1 MKNCNCS
8 GGRICP
14 VRGEC
19 KEDCVIYQC
28 TVENQENGNHDK
40 YVGLSE
46 TMFKTRYNSHKNSF
60 KYEEHRHKTK
70 LSGHIWDLKDKKM
83 DFELSWRILSKTN
96 SYSPT
101 TKICNL
107 CNREIY
113 YIIYK
118 PTLAN
123 LNKRNEIMS
132 NCKHRDKHKLRNQK

>member
-1 MKNCNCS
+1 
-8 GGRICP
+8 
-14 VRGEC
+14 
-19 KEDCVIYQC
+19 
-28 TVENQENGNHDK
+28 
-40 YVGLSE
+40 
-46 TMFKTRYNSHKNSF
+46 MFKTRYNEHKNSF
-60 KYEEHRHKTK
+60 INPEKRHSTK
-70 LSGHIWDLKDKKM
+70 LSGHIWDLNDKNF

-101 TKICNL
+101 SKICNL

-132 NCKHRDKHKLRNQK
+132 SCRHRDKYKLSKQK